1 MTGAARAGGTHRP
14 DVDDHPD
21 PRPPGPAPGRPA
33 GPRATRRELPVRA
46 GLVSAGLAA
55 GGAGGILLAR
65 DEDDVRAEA
74 TAAADRRFL
83 EAGGAADE
91 GEEVARLG
99 TRRVVWSTT
108 VTEPVAAITF
118 DDGPTPEFTPRIL
131 DALAAAGVTATFNV
145 MGHDGVAHPGLL
157 REVVAAGH
165 EIGNH
170 TWSHRDLTSLT
181 PEETREEIERCRR
194 EVEDLLQQPFTSFRP
209 PRGELTGYA
218 LRVAAQNGYDVYVW
232 SCTRGP
238 GDSTSVDHVAAYVGS
253 TVQPGDVLG
262 LHDGIGRG
270 TFAPRAAFARALA
283 ERRELEV
290 RALPVALARIADR
303 GVTLTSADRLVARS
317 VPEPVGG

>member
-1 MTGAARAGGTHRP
+1 M
-14 DVDDHPD
+14 D
-21 PRPPGPAPGRPA
+21 PA
-33 GPRATRRELPVRA
+33 GQPADDAPRGRHGSTRRELLVRSGVA
-46 GLVSAGLAA
+46 AAGLAA
-55 GGAGGILLAR
+55 GAAGGALLVR
-65 DEDDVRAEA
+65 GDDDAHTAA
-74 TAAADRRFL
+74 TAAVERRFL

-91 GEEVARLG
+91 GEDVARLG
-99 TRRVVWSTT
+99 THRVVWSTT

-131 DALAAAGVTATFNV
+131 DALATAGVTATFNV
-145 MGHDGVAHPGLL
+145 MGHNGIAHPDLL

-181 PEETREEIERCRR
+181 ADETREEIERCRR

-209 PRGELTGYA
+209 PRGEITGYA
-218 LRVAAQNGYDVYVW
+218 LRVAAEIGYDVYVW

-238 GDSTSVDHVAAYVGS
+238 GDSTSVDHITDYIGT

-270 TFAPRAAFARALA
+270 TFDPTAPFARALS

-290 RALPVALARIADR
+290 RALPTALAQIADR
-303 GVTLTSADRLVARS
+303 GIALTSANRLVSRS
-317 VPEPVGG
+317 QPEPIGS